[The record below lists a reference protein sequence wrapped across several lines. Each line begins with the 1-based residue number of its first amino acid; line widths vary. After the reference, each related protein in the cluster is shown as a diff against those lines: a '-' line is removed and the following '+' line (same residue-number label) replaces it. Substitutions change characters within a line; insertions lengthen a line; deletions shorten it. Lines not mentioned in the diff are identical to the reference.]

1 VSSAEPA
8 VPAGYDVAISYA
20 RENGAVVRDSL
31 YHRLCRCQTT
41 AGAPSRV
48 FMDEGR
54 PDGVLPGH
62 AFHDALATAI
72 QQSRAVVLVYSRD
85 YFDSR
90 MCWWESKLAL
100 LAATGREAQT
110 KLVPLLL
117 EPKAEALVPFPLQPF
132 HFIDMRQDD
141 WFETLC
147 GTVGLIPQ
155 TTRLEL
161 AFVAQPRR
169 AIVNSTLPRI
179 EVEVRGDGPAGGRAV
194 EVTIS
199 SDRGDLTGTRT
210 RTVHDGIAVF
220 DDLSFTSPGS
230 AMLIASCAGGS
241 ASAVSERFPVVE
253 PAAPTLA
260 DDQRMAAHSLDA
272 HGQAVHFLGDDAL
285 AVRTPGRLE
294 LLDLTGRQRASG
306 DAPGRPRLL
315 RCSDSMVVLATWE
328 GELHVGTSDG
338 RFSTSTFDAGRDA
351 ITVPGDVALA
361 PGHRVYV
368 GFWNGSVFRL
378 AGGED
383 WPPDLVLDH
392 PDGVQALALA
402 GEGVGE
408 RLYVCGL
415 DGQLHLYE
423 RGRLLPGRSYRLQ
436 GIVRHLRAFR
446 QAVLAV
452 GTTQL
457 FRIPLD
463 GGEVLDEPL
472 PIGEVSA
479 VFGDTDVPVVVDAEG
494 RGVRVDDNLSI
505 WGGFR
510 AAAGAVPCSADRA
523 GRVCVLANPD
533 GTRSLVVEGRVVL
546 THPDGRLAVSPS
558 GDHVALGDDRGLGI
572 VPVRDFAE

>member
-1 VSSAEPA
+1 VSAAAPA
-8 VPAGYDVAISYA
+8 GATGYDVAISYA

-41 AGAPSRV
+41 AGAPSRI
-48 FMDEGR
+48 FIDEGR

-85 YFDSR
+85 YFESR

-147 GTVGLIPQ
+147 GTVGLVPW
-155 TTRLEL
+155 TARLEL
-161 AFVAQPRR
+161 AIRTQPRR
-169 AIVNSTLPRI
+169 AIVNATLPQV
-179 EVEVRGDGPAGGRAV
+179 EVEVRGGGQPPVGGRA

-210 RTVHDGIAVF
+210 RTARDGVAVF
-220 DDLSFTSPGS
+220 DDLSFTAPGPT
-230 AMLIASCAGGS
+230 MLIASCAGGS
-241 ASAVSERFPVVE
+241 ASAVSDPFPVVE

-260 DDQRMAAHSLDA
+260 DNQRMAAHDSDG
-272 HGQAVHFLGDDAL
+272 HGQTVQFLGDDAL

-294 LLDLTGRQRASG
+294 LLDLTGRRRAHG

-315 RCSDSMVVLATWE
+315 RCSDSMVVVASWE
-328 GELHVGTSDG
+328 GELHVVTTDG
-338 RFSTSTFDAGRDA
+338 RFSTSTFDAGRQA

-361 PGHRVYV
+361 PGRRVYV
-368 GFWNGSVFRL
+368 GFWNGSVYRL

-383 WPPDLVLDH
+383 WPPDLVLEH

-402 GEGVGE
+402 GE
-408 RLYVCGL
+408 RLFVCGL

-452 GTTQL
+452 GTTRL
-457 FRIPLD
+457 FRLPLD
-463 GGEVLDEPL
+463 GGAVLDEPL

-479 VFGDTDVPVVVDAEG
+479 VFGDTDVPVVVDAQG
-494 RGVRVDDNLSI
+494 RGVRVDDSLSI
-505 WGGFR
+505 RGGFR

-523 GRVCVLANPD
+523 GRACVLANPD

-572 VPVRDFAE
+572 VPIGDLTG